1 MRHSTLILYKRT
13 RDSCGGKGKKGDDD
27 TRRLLLLLQQQQRGS
42 CNTRERVQGG
52 RDEGEKDEG
61 GREEK
66 RKDQATGDIANTWS
80 LVLDLRVNI
89 RGVRYSSRH
98 RSSGKPESRFCES
111 RIFLEKN

>member
-1 MRHSTLILYKRT
+1 MNAYKEDEMKGKRT
-13 RDSCGGKGKKGDDD
+13 R
-27 TRRLLLLLQQQQRGS
+27 
-42 CNTRERVQGG
+42 
-52 RDEGEKDEG
+52 EG

-89 RGVRYSSRH
+89 RGVRYPSRH